1 MTESI
6 VTSNTIERGH
16 KKHLSRFGK
25 VFLILG
31 GAALIAYG
39 TYAYGNSQNW
49 EGYVEGYVDGLA
61 DGKNPALPRGL
72 LLEEVGGTNGE
83 YGVVVDTG
91 EGDSY
96 IDQAGIV
103 VCLQAGVKLDLRG
116 PNEDEGTVLT
126 AKDLI
131 EELAY
136 GQGVITTVEEICDK
150 VERELNGDDGQ
161 FQPDVPMP
169 TIPDDRAMSL

>member
-1 MTESI
+1 MTLSMH
-6 VTSNTIERGH
+6 STIRTNL
-16 KKHLSRFGK
+16 KTRST
-25 VFLILG
+25 
-31 GAALIAYG
+31 ACC
-39 TYAYGNSQNW
+39 
-49 EGYVEGYVDGLA
+49 A
-61 DGKNPALPRGL
+61 D
-72 LLEEVGGTNGE
+72 
-83 YGVVVDTG
+83 
-91 EGDSY
+91 
-96 IDQAGIV
+96 
-103 VCLQAGVKLDLRG
+103 CLQAGVKLDLRG